1 LHEETKMLNRT
12 LLCALAVLLAAFL
25 TPSTVHGWGAARV
38 GYARVGPYGGVH
50 GGSRTVVAGPGGVA
64 VGGRSFGVGPY
75 GGYRAG
81 GAAVGGYGGYRVGG
95 YGYGGYGGYR
105 YGGAAVG
112 GYGWVR

>member
-25 TPSTVHGWGAARV
+25 APSAVHAWGAARV
-38 GYARVGPYGGVH
+38 SYGRVGPYGAV
-50 GGSRTVVAGPGGVA
+50 GGSRTVVAGPRGVA
-64 VGGRSFGVGPY
+64 VGGR
-75 GGYRAG
+75 G
-81 GAAVGGYGGYRVGG
+81 GAVGAYGGYGGYRYGGAVGG
-95 YGYGGYGGYR
+95 YRYGGYGAYGGYR